1 MYILTIDDIIA
12 VAKEGEL
19 LKMKLQDI
27 KELTNAE
34 VVSGKDKLDL
44 EILAVCGADL
54 MSDVLAFSDENTLLL
69 TGLTKPQV
77 IRTAEMLGLSAIIF
91 VRGKEPNDQTVKLA
105 EEREIP
111 LLRTRHSLYESSGR
125 LYEAGL
131 KGDELEGG

>member
-1 MYILTIDDIIA
+1 
-12 VAKEGEL
+12 
-19 LKMKLQDI
+19 
-27 KELTNAE
+27 
-34 VVSGKDKLDL
+34 
-44 EILAVCGADL
+44 
-54 MSDVLAFSDENTLLL
+54 
-69 TGLTKPQV
+69 
-77 IRTAEMLGLSAIIF
+77 MLGLSAIIF